1 MKSVTLQKGKEKS
14 LLRFHP
20 WVFSGAVLRH
30 DDTLLDGDIVE
41 VFDFSGNYLATGHYN
56 NSSICVRI
64 FSFDRIEPSYDF
76 WKDKVIRAINFRKAL
91 FLFNNPD
98 INMFRL
104 INGEGDGLPGLIVDW
119 FDGNVVFQFHSY
131 GMYLLQDTFMQIL
144 LELFPWQIKS
154 VFNKSASTLG
164 EIKEN
169 VAIDHLLYGAIDDVL
184 VKENGIPFYID
195 ILRGQKTGFFIDQR
209 DNRKLVREF
218 AAGKKVLNLFSYT
231 GGFSSYA
238 LAGNAELV
246 HSVDISKKAIEYADR
261 NIALLDMDT
270 TIHQSFAENVFDFLD
285 EMPADF
291 YDLIVVDP
299 PAFAKHHKVKEQG
312 VKGYRN
318 INRKAMEKIKSGG
331 FIFTFSCSQAISQ
344 DDFQTIIFSAAAME
358 NKNVRIVKHLQHAL
372 DHPVSIFH
380 PEGSYLKGLL
390 LYIS

>member
-1 MKSVTLQKGKEKS
+1 MKSLTLQKGKEKS

-20 WVFSGAVLRH
+20 WVFSGAVLRYN
-30 DDTLLDGDIVE
+30 DTLLDGDIVE
-41 VFDFSGNYLATGHYN
+41 VLDNAGNYLATGHYN

-64 FSFDRIEPSYDF
+64 FSFDRREPSYDF
-76 WKDKVIRAINFRKAL
+76 WKDKVSKAVNFRKAL
-91 FLFNNPD
+91 SLFNNSD

-104 INGEGDGLPGLIVDW
+104 VNGEGDGLPGFIVDW
-119 FDGNVVFQFHSY
+119 FDGNIVFQFHSY

-144 LELFPWQIKS
+144 LELFPGQIKS
-154 VFNKSASTLG
+154 IFNKSALTLP
-164 EIKEN
+164 EIKGE
-169 VAIDHLLYGAIDDVL
+169 VIVDQWLYGNADDVL

-218 AAGKKVLNLFSYT
+218 AFGKKVLNLFSYT

-238 LAGNAELV
+238 LTGSAELV
-246 HSVDISKKAIEYADR
+246 HSVDISKKAIEYAGR
-261 NIALLDMDT
+261 NIALLKMNP

-318 INRKAMEKIKSGG
+318 INRKAMEKIRSGG
-331 FIFTFSCSQAISQ
+331 FLFTFSCSQAISH

-358 NKNVRIVKHLQHAL
+358 NKHIRIVKHLQHAF

>member
-1 MKSVTLQKGKEKS
+1 MKSLTLQKGKEKS

-20 WVFSGAVLRH
+20 WVFSGAVFRH
-30 DDTLLDGDIVE
+30 NDSLLDGDIVE
-41 VFDFSGNYLATGHYN
+41 VLDAAGNYLATGHYN
-56 NSSICVRI
+56 DSSICVRI

-104 INGEGDGLPGLIVDW
+104 VNGEGDGLPGLIVDW

-131 GMYLLQDTFMQIL
+131 GMYLLQDTFMKIL
-144 LELFPWQIKS
+144 LEFFPDQIKS

-169 VAIDHLLYGAIDDVL
+169 VAIDHLLYGAIDEVL

-218 AAGKKVLNLFSYT
+218 ASGKKVLNLFSYT

-238 LAGNAELV
+238 LAGNAKLV

-261 NIALLDMDT
+261 NIALLNMNP

-291 YDLIVVDP
+291 YDLIVIDP

-331 FIFTFSCSQAISQ
+331 FLFTFSCSQAISQ

-358 NKNVRIVKHLQHAL
+358 NKNVRIVKRLQHAL